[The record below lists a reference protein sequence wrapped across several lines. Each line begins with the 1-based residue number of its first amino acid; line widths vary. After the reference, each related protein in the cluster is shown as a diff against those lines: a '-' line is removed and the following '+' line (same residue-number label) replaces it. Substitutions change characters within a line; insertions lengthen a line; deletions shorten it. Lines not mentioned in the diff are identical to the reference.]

1 MQCFSI
7 NGVMGINVVVAESIF
22 FLNLSSSILIAVSVV
37 VLILGVCTKETG
49 P

>member
-22 FLNLSSSILIAVSVV
+22 FFKLELININSGIGGSINIGCVY
-37 VLILGVCTKETG
+37 
-49 P
+49 